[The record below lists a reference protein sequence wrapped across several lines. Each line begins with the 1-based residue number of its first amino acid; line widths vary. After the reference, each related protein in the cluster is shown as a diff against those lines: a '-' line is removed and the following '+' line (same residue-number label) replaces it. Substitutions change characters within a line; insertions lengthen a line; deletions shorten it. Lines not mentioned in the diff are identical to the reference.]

1 MVISV
6 CNSASFLW
14 IRSCRQNMSYQHVTK
29 LNMFVFVFQASDRRL
44 QRPHRR
50 GRHLQLRSPQGE
62 TKATASSLRLPQ
74 HFSCKAYNDVL
85 MPTA

>member
-14 IRSCRQNMSYQHVTK
+14 IRSCRQ
-29 LNMFVFVFQASDRRL
+29 NMFVFVFQASDRRL

-62 TKATASSLRLPQ
+62 TKATASSLRLLQ